1 MKNILAL
8 AFTTVLATLTVQ
20 AQAKPVTIKM
30 QHCGNEYVH
39 SISTNC
45 KNKAA
50 SFTLGYVLDPYGSNQ
65 TSLTMYNPT
74 SHDIFIDRIE
84 LYSRNRQ
91 CEIDSWGPDG
101 DTIDAKGQFNVF
113 TTECRP
119 ESITKLV
126 FIVGNKRYTY
136 TK

>member
-1 MKNILAL
+1 MKNILLLTMSA
-8 AFTTVLATLTVQ
+8 VVATFTVQ
-20 AQAKPVTIKM
+20 AQAKPVTVNM
-30 QHCGNEYVH
+30 QYCGNEYVH

-50 SFTLGYVLDPYGSNQ
+50 SFTLGYVLDTYGPNQ

-74 SHDIFIDRIE
+74 TRDIFIDRIE
-84 LYSRNRQ
+84 LYSRNKQ

-101 DTIDAKGQFNVF
+101 DTIGAKSQFNVF

-119 ESITKLV
+119 NSITKLV
-126 FIVGNKRYTY
+126 FIVGNKRYTHI
-136 TK
+136 K